1 MKALVLKV
9 KDVRDLARLAG
20 ALERVPK
27 PILSIREGD
36 AYLFIAFG
44 DKVSDYSIFFSCK
57 SKRISHYILYR
68 VDSRGERVE
77 FLNKVGEEKAIYI
90 PIIHLNKM
98 PKVLEKAERREL
110 VSYLEPIEV
119 ENLPSLVK
127 LSLYKYY
134 YDEQNIPLFLSIE
147 ENEFYIGAI
156 AQVTE
161 SDDQGFYFY
170 VKVREIPED
179 ACFVKVDMVDV
190 ENVKFTD
197 RVEGH
202 GYHYIKLIKLEDSIG
217 IRC

>member
-1 MKALVLKV
+1 MKALVLEV
-9 KDVRDLARLAG
+9 KDVKDLARLAG

-27 PILSIREGD
+27 PILSIKEGD

-44 DKVSDYSIFFSCK
+44 DEVSDYSIFFSCK
-57 SKRISHYILYR
+57 SKRTSHYILYR
-68 VDSRGERVE
+68 VDSRGEKIE

-98 PKVLEKAERREL
+98 PKVLEEAEKRRL
-110 VSYLEPIEV
+110 VLYLEPIEV
-119 ENLPSLVK
+119 EDLSSLVK

-147 ENEFYIGAI
+147 ENGFYIGAI

-161 SDDQGFYFY
+161 GDDQGFYFY
-170 VKVREIPED
+170 VKVRDVPRN
-179 ACFVKVDMVDV
+179 ACFVKVDMSDV
-190 ENVKFTD
+190 ENVRFTD
-197 RVEGH
+197 KVEGH
-202 GYHYIKLIKLEDSIG
+202 GYHYIKLIRLESSIG